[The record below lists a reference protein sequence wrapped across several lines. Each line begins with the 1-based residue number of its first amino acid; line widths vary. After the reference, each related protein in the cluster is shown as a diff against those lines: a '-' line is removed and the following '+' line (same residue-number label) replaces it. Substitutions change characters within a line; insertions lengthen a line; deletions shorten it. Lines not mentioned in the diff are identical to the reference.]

1 MRIEITRNDGPLSR
15 QVWIFWVTTD
25 SSIRILLDSY
35 QVESRESTRKRKWN
49 PSAYYYRLS
58 RGYRVDS
65 SKVIKSL
72 DVPMPDS
79 VEEQV
84 YVEIGKEMRAAGIS
98 IRVSNSEGL

>member
-1 MRIEITRNDGPLSR
+1 MRVEITRNDGPLSR
-15 QVWIFWVTTD
+15 QVWSFWVTTD
-25 SSIRILLDSY
+25 SSVRILLDSY
-35 QVESRESTRKRKWN
+35 EVESRESTRKRKWDA
-49 PSAYYYRLS
+49 SAYYYRLS

-65 SKVIKSL
+65 RKVIKSL

-98 IRVSNSEGL
+98 VRITDSRGL